1 MGVDRIMVRSLD
13 QLKPREQGV
22 VASLKGMGAIQQRLC
37 EMGVIDGTHVEV
49 LRHAPFGGP
58 MELFVRGFHL
68 TLRKSEA
75 SLILVE
81 S

>member
-1 MGVDRIMVRSLD
+1 MVRTLD
-13 QLKPREQGV
+13 QLKPREHGV
-22 VASLKGMGAIQQRLC
+22 VASLKGMGSIQQRLC
-37 EMGVIDGTHVEV
+37 EMGVIDGTSVEV

-58 MELFVRGFHL
+58 VELFVRGFHL

-75 SLILVE
+75 SLVLVE

>member
-1 MGVDRIMVRSLD
+1 MVRTLD
-13 QLKPREQGV
+13 TLKPREQGV
-22 VASLKGMGAIQQRLC
+22 VASLRGMGAIQQRLC
-37 EMGVIDGTHVEV
+37 EMGVIDGTPVEV
-49 LRHAPFGGP
+49 LRQAPFGGP
-58 MELFVRGFHL
+58 IELFIRGFHL